1 MSTDIEKFKAGSP
14 MSDTLRMDRMPH
26 IWCPGCG
33 IGSEVNSFAEA
44 VKRSG
49 IDPKKLVV
57 VSGIGCTGR
66 VAGYVN
72 FDSIHTTHGR
82 AIPVATGIK
91 LANPELTVVVF
102 SGEGDLAGI
111 GGNHLIHAA
120 RRNMDLIVI
129 CNNNFTYGMTGG
141 QVTPTTP
148 GTATAST
155 TPYGNYEYPF
165 SLPLLMDA
173 CGATYIARWTSL
185 HSRNV
190 TQSIEEALAR
200 KGFSFIEII
209 SPCPTLYLRRNRLGD
224 GVDQLQNYQD
234 NSILKHG
241 ADTRETAIDYQGKIV
256 VGKFVEKNKPTYLEA
271 SDKCAIKLVGDDYQ
285 LYGKTI
291 PEREAEEKAEKERI
305 AARRAAVLAAE
316 AAQQEAAAAEP
327 VKAAAPKVA
336 VAKKAPAKA
345 VAKAP
350 AKKAAVKAAP
360 KAAKKAAPAKK
371 AAAPAKKAAA
381 KPAKK
386 AVAKAVAKA
395 PAKKAAP
402 KAKVVAKPAKK
413 AVPKTTA
420 KTKVVAKAAPKKTR
434 K

>member
-14 MSDTLRMDRMPH
+14 MADTLRMDRMPH

-72 FDSIHTTHGR
+72 FDSMHTTHGR

-120 RRNMDLIVI
+120 RRNMDLVVI

-148 GTATAST
+148 GSAIAST

-165 SLPLLMDA
+165 SLPFLMDA
-173 CGATYIARWTSL
+173 AGATYIARWTSM

-190 TQSIEEALAR
+190 TQSIEEALLR
-200 KGFSFIEII
+200 KGFSFIEVI

-241 ADTRETAIDYQGKIV
+241 ADTRETNIDFQGKIV

-271 SDKCAIKLVGDDYQ
+271 VDKCCVKLVGDDYQ

-291 PEREAEEKAEKERI
+291 PEREAEEKAEKEKI
-305 AARRAAVLAAE
+305 AARRAAMQAE
-316 AAQQEAAAAEP
+316 AEAQAEADAEP
-327 VKAAAPKVA
+327 PKAGTKAA
-336 VAKKAPAKA
+336 
-345 VAKAP
+345 
-350 AKKAAVKAAP
+350 AKKAAVP
-360 KAAKKAAPAKK
+360 KAAKKASAKK
-371 AAAPAKKAAA
+371 AAAPAKKASA
-381 KPAKK
+381 KPVKK
-386 AVAKAVAKA
+386 VAAKA

-402 KAKVVAKPAKK
+402 KAAVKAKA
-413 AVPKTTA
+413 
-420 KTKVVAKAAPKKTR
+420 VAKAAPKKTR